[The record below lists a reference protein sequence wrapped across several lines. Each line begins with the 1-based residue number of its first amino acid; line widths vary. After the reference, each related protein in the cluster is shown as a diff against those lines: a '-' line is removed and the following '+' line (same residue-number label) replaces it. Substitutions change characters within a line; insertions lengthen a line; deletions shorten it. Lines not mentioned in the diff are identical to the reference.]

1 MGENII
7 YKYQLELVEHQV
19 IKVPN
24 RRIILD
30 IRIQDELYYVWSLV
44 DNRLEDKDLSIY
56 LRGTG
61 TSDNM
66 QDKRYI
72 TTLQDKH
79 MMWHFFTDWDE
90 RVKK

>member
-30 IRIQDELYYVWSLV
+30 IRIQDELYYVWALV

-90 RVKK
+90 RVKN

>member
-90 RVKK
+90 RVKN